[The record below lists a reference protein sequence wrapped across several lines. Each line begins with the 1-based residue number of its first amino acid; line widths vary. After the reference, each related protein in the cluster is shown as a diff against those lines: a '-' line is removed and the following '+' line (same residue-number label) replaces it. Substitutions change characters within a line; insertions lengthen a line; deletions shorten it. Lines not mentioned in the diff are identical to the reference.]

1 MGGIVVKFNIG
12 LKSIIFSITAFENL
26 VTVRFSTGATHEER
40 RILNLKTR
48 QMKKKKKKTET
59 EKITKKNNHRRAK
72 KQALRI
78 LLVRSISID
87 TVANSLTLFILRF

>member
-1 MGGIVVKFNIG
+1 M
-12 LKSIIFSITAFENL
+12 
-26 VTVRFSTGATHEER
+26 TVRFSAGATHEER

-48 QMKKKKKKTET
+48 QMKKKKKKEK